1 MNVGPESAEV
11 IIGIGQILGLIT
23 SIVTIVITYVIER
36 KALVRWRIGLFNAL
50 VILWFGIILI
60 ILSLIIPSYF
70 FYYGIK
76 FYNIVAL
83 IGIFI
88 WIIGI
93 IYLMFIFRHICR
105 LELIHFSKP
114 NLSFDE
120 FESSFQAECIDFL
133 IKSAASENRKLSFPV
148 ILAADE
154 SWSPWNIGLKFAED
168 ALEKGA
174 GVIFFTFVRP
184 ASHILNQLEI
194 KNSANLI
201 IIDCFTPLSYGNQ
214 TAEFRNGFLYAD
226 PRNPHDLNEKYE
238 IALSYLSNKTN
249 KNMMAVVY
257 DTLSEFLFFSDK
269 ELAIQYLRHNMYW
282 EEKHNIHSLYIFRL
296 GTIEKFLEEYVL
308 WFANTVICLKTEKK
322 KPKMW
327 IRGLFQDPR
336 FEHIDYELKCNQEKD
351 QQEKDMPSETRP
363 Q

>member
-11 IIGIGQILGLIT
+11 IIGIGQILGIIT

-36 KALVRWRIGLFNAL
+36 KALVRWRIRLFKAL
-50 VILWFGIILI
+50 GILWSGIILI
-60 ILSLIIPSYF
+60 IFSLIIPF
-70 FYYGIK
+70 NLFYNEIN

-83 IGIFI
+83 IAIVI

-93 IYLMFIFRHICR
+93 IYLMYIFYHICR

-114 NLSFDE
+114 DLVFDE
-120 FESSFQAECIDFL
+120 FKSSFQAECIDSL
-133 IKSAASENRKLSFPV
+133 IESAASEKKKLSFPV

-154 SWSPWNIGLKFAED
+154 SWRPWNIGLKFAKD

-174 GVIFFTFVRP
+174 GVIFFSFVRP
-184 ASHILNQLEI
+184 APHIVKQL
-194 KNSANLI
+194 KVNHSANLI
-201 IIDCFTPLSYGNQ
+201 IIDCFTPLSYNNQ
-214 TAEFRNGFLYAD
+214 TAESGNCVLYAD

-269 ELAIQYLRHNMYW
+269 ELAIQYLRHNMFW
-282 EEKHNIHSLYIFRL
+282 EEEHNIHSLYIFRL

-308 WFANTVICLKTEKK
+308 WFANIVICLKTEKN
-322 KPKMW
+322 KPIMW

-336 FEHIDYELKCNQEKD
+336 FDHIDYELKCNQEKD